1 MKMYIFLLAVLFSIT
16 TTLKSQMVVNE
27 VMASPPVDQAKNE
40 FIELYNNSLSSVD
53 INGWMVADGNEE
65 DGIEAWDETTHGA
78 ITDPDPIFNTTL
90 IPAHSYAVILDRNYA
105 TGDQIYN
112 LPSGCIIL
120 TVDDA
125 TIGNGLT
132 NADPITL
139 KNSSGTEISTY
150 GTPANPLD
158 NIPISPTSG
167 HSVEKKHP
175 SIADAEGN
183 WLESTDVK
191 GTPGEQNS
199 IFDSSLPV
207 ELNSFEATPV
217 DNKMVILRWTT
228 QSEVNNHGFYV
239 MRSETEDGIYQA
251 ISPLIAG
258 AGTSTEKH
266 SYSFE
271 DKRVEPEGTYLYQ
284 LKQVDVDGMVEM
296 HGPVKVELSGKGE
309 SYAPIVPAETGLV
322 ANFPNPFNP
331 ATTVNVRIADETD
344 VGISIYDVL
353 GHHISHL
360 FAGRLTA
367 GRFDFNWNGSTD
379 LGQEAASGVYFCVLQ
394 TRDGLTSSLKL
405 VKMK

>member
-1 MKMYIFLLAVLFSIT
+1 M
-16 TTLKSQMVVNE
+16 
-27 VMASPPVDQAKNE
+27 
-40 FIELYNNSLSSVD
+40 
-53 INGWMVADGNEE
+53 
-65 DGIEAWDETTHGA
+65 
-78 ITDPDPIFNTTL
+78 
-90 IPAHSYAVILDRNYA
+90 
-105 TGDQIYN
+105 
-112 LPSGCIIL
+112 
-120 TVDDA
+120 
-125 TIGNGLT
+125 
-132 NADPITL
+132 
-139 KNSSGTEISTY
+139 
-150 GTPANPLD
+150 
-158 NIPISPTSG
+158 
-167 HSVEKKHP
+167 
-175 SIADAEGN
+175 
-183 WLESTDVK
+183 
-191 GTPGEQNS
+191 
-199 IFDSSLPV
+199 
-207 ELNSFEATPV
+207 NSFTATRV

-360 FAGRLTA
+360 FAGRLMA